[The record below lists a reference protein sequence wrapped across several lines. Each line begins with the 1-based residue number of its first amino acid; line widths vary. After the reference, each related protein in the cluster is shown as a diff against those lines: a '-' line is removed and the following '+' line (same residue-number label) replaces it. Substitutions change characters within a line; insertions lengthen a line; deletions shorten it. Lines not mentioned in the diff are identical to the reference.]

1 MNMRMRQVRIA
12 STTRR
17 PLVAV
22 AIGSTSEVELA
33 MLDGIRAGAGAWDL
47 VVLTGGYETPLRR
60 LAETGELVGTIGDF
74 VSDAWVEELR
84 SHDIRVVQLAHGS
97 MLRKSPNIGVDF
109 EKLGVDAVE
118 SLARGGVKSIGFVG
132 MSGQHAS
139 GMMEKAARAQAGVRN
154 IRFATTSG
162 ATLPLLRTWL
172 SEFSPPFG
180 ILAASDRLARLVIAA
195 AESLSWKVP
204 GDLAVI
210 GVGNQRMESVFAGLP
225 ISSFELPSRAIG
237 RAAANAMD
245 ALIRNP
251 EQARRRGRVHHK
263 FSARLIER
271 ESSLNLTQGLG
282 RALAFVDTHF
292 AGAIQVDD
300 LARIAGMSRRAL
312 ELAIRRDCG
321 VSPAALVA
329 GVRRREAERL
339 LLSEDISVQQVG
351 ANCGYPEP
359 ERFSAAFRRWTGFSP
374 REFRQRPRS

>member
-139 GMMEKAARAQAGVRN
+139 GMMEKAARAQAGVRK

-204 GDLAVI
+204 DDLAVI

-245 ALIRNP
+245 ALLRNP
-251 EQARRRGRVHHK
+251 KQVRRRGRVHHK

-282 RALAFVDTHF
+282 RALAFVETHF

-321 VSPAALVA
+321 VSPAVLVA

-339 LLSEDISVQQVG
+339 LLNEDTSIQQVG

-374 REFRQRPRS
+374 SEFRQRQRS

>member
-1 MNMRMRQVRIA
+1 MRQVRIA

-33 MLDGIRAGAGAWDL
+33 MLDGIRSGAGAWDL

-139 GMMEKAARAQAGVRN
+139 GMMEKAARAQAGVRK

-204 GDLAVI
+204 DDLAVI

-245 ALIRNP
+245 ALLRNP
-251 EQARRRGRVHHK
+251 KQVRRRGRVHHK

-282 RALAFVDTHF
+282 RALAFVETHF

-321 VSPAALVA
+321 VSPAVLVA

-339 LLSEDISVQQVG
+339 LLNEDTSIQQVG

-374 REFRQRPRS
+374 SEFRQRQRS

>member
-1 MNMRMRQVRIA
+1 MRQVRIA

-139 GMMEKAARAQAGVRN
+139 GMMEKAARAQAGVRK
-154 IRFATTSG
+154 IRFATTSR

-204 GDLAVI
+204 DDLAVI

-245 ALIRNP
+245 ALLRNP
-251 EQARRRGRVHHK
+251 KQVRRRGRVHHK

-282 RALAFVDTHF
+282 RALAFVETHF

-321 VSPAALVA
+321 VSPAVLVA

-339 LLSEDISVQQVG
+339 LLNEDTSIQQVG

-374 REFRQRPRS
+374 SEFRQRQRS